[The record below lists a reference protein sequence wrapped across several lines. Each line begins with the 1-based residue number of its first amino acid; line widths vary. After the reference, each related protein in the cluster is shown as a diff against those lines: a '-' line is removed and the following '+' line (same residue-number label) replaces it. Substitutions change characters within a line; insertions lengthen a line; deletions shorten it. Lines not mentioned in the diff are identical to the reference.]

1 MTTPV
6 IIIAGGNFIVGGVT
20 STELEEEIWETIHPA
35 MDVSHLSDI
44 LAVTVNAKTTKN
56 GKLASR

>member
-1 MTTPV
+1 MQTSLLNFKQTGF
-6 IIIAGGNFIVGGVT
+6 IIGGVT
-20 STELEEEIWETIHPA
+20 SAELEEAIWEKIA
-35 MDVSHLSDI
+35 LVMDVSHLSDI